1 MDQKHKKIKNHEVF
15 QTMVD
20 RRMWLIPQQLQDNKK
35 PRKLKEVQ
43 EGRQEYQE
51 IILQHKDSRNSKQ
64 EPWPLGV
71 DKLN

>member
-1 MDQKHKKIKNHEVF
+1 
-15 QTMVD
+15 MVD

-64 EPWPLGV
+64 ESWPLGV